1 MRRRVNAFIDLV
13 LCDKLPSLHV
23 MVYDFVEILYFDECQ
38 SLFTLPHV
46 FVSGESAASYHNRYP
61 EEWAKLTMEVLAEN
75 NRQEDVLFFMRSA
88 WMKSPSYNSIF
99 WEGDQLVNWDENDGL
114 KNVVLGALSGG
125 LSGHAISHSDIGG
138 YTVTSY
144 PVPGCTYM
152 RTEELL
158 GRWTELSTF
167 GAGLFRT
174 HVGSSTSTE
183 NFNVY
188 DSADSIAHFAKF
200 ATIYGA
206 LKSYRDQLITEAVEL
221 GLPLI
226 RWVYIPSSCTY
237 GVLFVILFTN
247 LILVIYSYQQ

>member
-1 MRRRVNAFIDLV
+1 V
-13 LCDKLPSLHV
+13 
-23 MVYDFVEILYFDECQ
+23 VYD
-38 SLFTLPHV
+38 
-46 FVSGESAASYHNRYP
+46 SGESAASYHNRYP
-61 EEWAKLTMEVLAEN
+61 EEWAKLTMEVLQES
-75 NRQEDVLFFMRSA
+75 NREDDILFFMRSA
-88 WMKSPSYNSIF
+88 WMKSPTYNSIF

-125 LSGHAISHSDIGG
+125 LSGHSISHSDIGG

-158 GRWTELSTF
+158 NRWTELSTF

-174 HVGSSTSTE
+174 HVGSSTSTD

-188 DSADSIAHFAKF
+188 DSAASIAHFAEF
-200 ATIYGA
+200 ANIYGA
-206 LKSYRDQLITEAVEL
+206 LKPYRDTLIAEAISS

-226 RWVYIPSSCTY
+226 RYV
-237 GVLFVILFTN
+237 VIN
-247 LILVIYSYQQ
+247 ILND